1 MATLRDQ
8 SLDKGVEMDKE
19 VDGYIEKQNSPQKEI
34 LKRLRKIILKTLPN
48 AGEEMKWGTPV
59 FGGGKFYIV
68 ALKDHVNIGFA
79 IEGLSEKEKALFE
92 GKGKTMRHV
101 KVNSLKD
108 LDEKKLVGL
117 LKLVDKKA
125 KCEC

>member
-1 MATLRDQ
+1 
-8 SLDKGVEMDKE
+8 MDKE